1 MSPAVC
7 QEGATKQITFRTR
20 KMTGKG
26 GGEEEAFH
34 QEEGREDVLVLL
46 LVLPVV
52 VAGHLA
58 IEIEGIEGIEGIE
71 ESTVVVADQ
80 CRRREEETNGTMVIA
95 MTIGMAV
102 NVTATLAQKRTF
114 NGTTTTELLRFG
126 IVIGPL

>member
-1 MSPAVC
+1 
-7 QEGATKQITFRTR
+7 
-20 KMTGKG
+20 MTGKG

-34 QEEGREDVLVLL
+34 QEEGREDFLVLL

-58 IEIEGIEGIEGIE
+58 IEIEGIEGIE

-102 NVTATLAQKRTF
+102 NVTVTLAQKRTF